1 MRQFPR
7 IPFLK
12 REVIRVVLADGHPIC
27 VKGVQI
33 EISVKDIA
41 EVVACAYN
49 STELFDIL
57 DTHECDVLVSDY
69 VMSGEDFGD
78 GLNMFARIQQRYPG
92 LKLVVLT
99 SINHRDVLQ
108 ALEASGVRAI
118 VSKGDLPEHLR
129 RAMYAACCDEPYRS
143 PRIEAAIQ
151 APAAQAG
158 LQAGL
163 QGDGACV
170 GSADLL
176 TRCEVE
182 VVRLFLSGFSLGEI
196 AEKFSRSKQ
205 TVSAQKR
212 AAMRKLDVHNDIDLV
227 RYGVRS
233 GLAA

>member
-1 MRQFPR
+1 MLCWRPSAR
-7 IPFLK
+7 RRGRVTNAA

-33 EISVKDIA
+33 ELSVEDVA
-41 EVVACAYN
+41 QVVACAFN
-49 STELFDIL
+49 STELFNTL
-57 DTHECDVLVSDY
+57 DSHECDVLVSDY
-69 VMSGEDFGD
+69 VMSGADFGD
-78 GLNMFARIQQRYPG
+78 GLSMFARIQERYPS

-99 SINHRDVLQ
+99 SIDNRIVLR
-108 ALEASGVRAI
+108 ALEDLGVRAI

-129 RAMYAACCDEPYRS
+129 RALCAACRGEPYRS
-143 PRIEAAIQ
+143 PRIQAAMTSTMTESSSE
-151 APAAQAG
+151 G
-158 LQAGL
+158 
-163 QGDGACV
+163 V
-170 GSADLL
+170 SHL

>member
-1 MRQFPR
+1 MSAMR
-7 IPFLK
+7 K
-12 REVIRVVLADGHPIC
+12 VIRVVLADGHPIC

-33 EISVKDIA
+33 EISVADIA
-41 EVVACAYN
+41 QVVACAFN

-69 VMSGEDFGD
+69 VMSGADFGD
-78 GLNMFARIQQRYPG
+78 GLSMFARIQQRYPG

-99 SINHRDVLQ
+99 SIDNRIVLQ
-108 ALEASGVRAI
+108 ALEELGVRAI

-129 RAMYAACCDEPYRS
+129 RALHAARCGEPYRS
-143 PRIEAAIQ
+143 PRIQAALEAEVSASC
-151 APAAQAG
+151 A
-158 LQAGL
+158 
-163 QGDGACV
+163 DGV
-170 GSADLL
+170 HPL

-196 AEKFSRSKQ
+196 AEKFCRSKQ

>member
-1 MRQFPR
+1 MRHFPH
-7 IPFLK
+7 IPFAT
-12 REVIRVVLADGHPIC
+12 RQHVRVVLADGHPIC

-33 EISVKDIA
+33 EISSADIA
-41 EVVACAYN
+41 RVVACAYN
-49 STELFDIL
+49 STELFGIL

-69 VMSGEDFGD
+69 VMSGSAFGD
-78 GLNMFARIQQRYPG
+78 GLNMFARIQQRYPE

-99 SINHRDVLQ
+99 SMNHRDVLQ

-129 RAMYAACCDEPYRS
+129 RALYAACCGEPYRS
-143 PRIEAAIQ
+143 PLIQ
-151 APAAQAG
+151 AALTDGSPASCS
-158 LQAGL
+158 
-163 QGDGACV
+163 QG
-170 GSADLL
+170 ADLL

-212 AAMRKLDVHNDIDLV
+212 AAMRKLHVQNDIDLV
-227 RYGVRS
+227 RYGVQS